1 MILKDPYWI
10 QVSLGLV
17 KRLTASLYNFA
28 SFSTVRKFFMTNPF
42 ITNNSMNSLRS
53 INNAWSIM
61 SSKESSTLKASYIEK
76 IEKKS
81 CYKSINQRGHKDCVK
96 SHCFH
101 FRISCLAISD
111 EPEPVFSSSSW
122 AELWRFR
129 AEPSRAGAL

>member
-1 MILKDPYWI
+1 MSSQFEIIQSKTNYSSLKDSYWI

-61 SSKESSTLKASYIEK
+61 SSKESSFLKSSYIDK
-76 IEKKS
+76 IKTVNDLL
-81 CYKSINQRGHKDCVK
+81 YD
-96 SHCFH
+96 
-101 FRISCLAISD
+101 L
-111 EPEPVFSSSSW
+111 FSFFLQDDPKVS
-122 AELWRFR
+122 ERFFNNGCGIQMSQ
-129 AEPSRAGAL
+129 ASPTFFFSF